1 MSTSVLDSF
10 AGGWCHPPFTSPPPP
25 RPPPPGAQ
33 GAYGPHH
40 RHTNNIW
47 CDPGLYQ
54 PYPQPPRMSQP
65 GVRAPHHPHPPSGFH
80 MGGPPGCGG
89 GRGGRGFGRGQG
101 GGRGGGRGG
110 HHPQHGGQNSNH
122 GNSFNNKGMVS
133 VSFDLD
139 IDIAEVPF
147 SFVLSVVAPET
158 GQTFSSQFT
167 SYNIRLSYQI
177 CCPVIFVGLN
187 T

>member
-10 AGGWCHPPFTSPPPP
+10 AGGWCHPPFTPPPP
-25 RPPPPGAQ
+25 PPPPGAQ

-54 PYPQPPRMSQP
+54 PYPQPPRMSHP

-80 MGGPPGCGG
+80 MGGPPGRGG
-89 GRGGRGFGRGQG
+89 GHGGRGFGRGQG

-133 VSFDLD
+133 GSFFQPWHCRGSIGLCFVSCSARNRSNVF
-139 IDIAEVPF
+139 ITIHII
-147 SFVLSVVAPET
+147 
-158 GQTFSSQFT
+158 
-167 SYNIRLSYQI
+167 SYHFIRLSYH
-177 CCPVIFVGLN
+177 FY
-187 T
+187 

>member
-1 MSTSVLDSF
+1 
-10 AGGWCHPPFTSPPPP
+10 
-25 RPPPPGAQ
+25 
-33 GAYGPHH
+33 
-40 RHTNNIW
+40 
-47 CDPGLYQ
+47 
-54 PYPQPPRMSQP
+54 
-65 GVRAPHHPHPPSGFH
+65 
-80 MGGPPGCGG
+80 MGGPPGRGG

-139 IDIAEVPF
+139 FAEVPF

-158 GQTFSSQFT
+158 GQMFSSQFT
-167 SYNIRLSYQI
+167 YNIRLSYQI
-177 CCPVIFVGLN
+177 TAFLLSSNFCRS
-187 T
+187 